1 MKIVIAPD
9 SFKES
14 LTAREVAEA
23 IEKGLASIFP
33 EAEIVKIP
41 MADGGEG
48 TVQSL
53 VDATNGKIIEKTV
66 TGPMGTPVNA
76 YFGLLGDGRTA
87 VIEMAA
93 ASGLQLVPKEKRN
106 PLYTTTFGTG
116 ELMTAALELGASE
129 LIIGLGGSATNDGGA
144 GMAQAL
150 GVVFFDQY
158 GKTLDMNGDSLIK
171 IAKIDHSQLDR
182 RFQDITIKVACDVNN
197 PLIGVRG
204 AAAVYS
210 PQKGATPEIA
220 KKLDVHLQHYAK
232 MIEVYVK
239 KDVRNFPGAGAA
251 GGLAAGLMAFFSPV
265 MMPGIDIVIE
275 AANVEMYLK
284 DAAFVVTG
292 EGKMDGQTL
301 YGKTPIGIARLA
313 QKHDIPVIGITGSIG
328 ENIDVL
334 FDYGFDAV
342 LSIVPGPVTLD
353 KAMANAED
361 YIVQTMA
368 NAARLM
374 KLKI

>member
-14 LTAREVAEA
+14 LTARQVSEA
-23 IEKGLASIFP
+23 IEKGLASIFT

-53 VDATNGKIIEKTV
+53 VGATNGKIIEKTV

-158 GKTLDMNGDSLIK
+158 GKMLDMNGDNLIK

-220 KKLDVHLQHYAK
+220 KTLDIHLEHYAK
-232 MIEVYVK
+232 MIEAYVK

-275 AANVEMYLK
+275 AANLEAHLK
-284 DAAFVVTG
+284 DAAFIVTG
-292 EGKMDGQTL
+292 EGRMDGQTL

-342 LSIVPGPVTLD
+342 LSIVPGPIDLD
-353 KAMANAED
+353 VAIANAED

>member
-14 LTAREVAEA
+14 LTARQVSEA
-23 IEKGLASIFP
+23 IEKGLASIFT

-66 TGPMGTPVNA
+66 TGPTGTPVNA

-93 ASGLQLVPKEKRN
+93 ASGLHLVPKEKRN

-116 ELMTAALELGASE
+116 ELMRAALELGASE

-150 GVVFFDQY
+150 GVAFFDQY
-158 GKTLDMNGDSLIK
+158 GKKLDMNGNNLIK

-210 PQKGATPEIA
+210 PQKGATPKIA

-232 MIEVYVK
+232 MIEAYIK

-265 MMPGIDIVIE
+265 IRPGIDIVIE
-275 AANVEMYLK
+275 AVNLEVQLK

-292 EGKMDGQTL
+292 EGRMDGQTL
-301 YGKTPIGIARLA
+301 YGKTPSGIARLA

-328 ENIDVL
+328 ENIDIL
-334 FDYGFDAV
+334 FNHGFHAV
-342 LSIVPGPVTLD
+342 LPIVPGPVTLD

-361 YIVQTMA
+361 YIVRTMV